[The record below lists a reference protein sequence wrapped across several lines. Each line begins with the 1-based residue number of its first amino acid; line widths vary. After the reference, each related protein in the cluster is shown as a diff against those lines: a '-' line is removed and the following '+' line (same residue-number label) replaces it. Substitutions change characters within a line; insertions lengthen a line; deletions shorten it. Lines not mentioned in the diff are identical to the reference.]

1 MTMSIQPKSIFIP
14 IQSHLDKF
22 NSIWKEFKIQTR
34 VNLIN
39 LNSSSTK
46 TLTICY
52 LSVILSIHSI
62 LNQSKRRSW
71 NQHEMKIWIVWH
83 SHLFSILLLILSF
96 KYHSIPIMRT
106 TWFKHLFL
114 FNQARYRWFDRATR
128 LQTSSSF
135 LYGNEIAELCEIAI
149 FAISVIEELL
159 ICRWV
164 DYSISNYFHMLTS
177 W

>member
-1 MTMSIQPKSIFIP
+1 MSIQPKSIFIS

-22 NSIWKEFKIQTR
+22 NSIWKQSKIQTR
-34 VNLIN
+34 VNLVN
-39 LNSSSTK
+39 LSSSSTK

-52 LSVILSIHSI
+52 LSDILSIHSI

-71 NQHEMKIWIVWH
+71 NQQEMTIWIVWH
-83 SHLFSILLLILSF
+83 CHLFSILLLILSF
-96 KYHSIPIMRT
+96 KYHSIPIMRA
-106 TWFKHLFL
+106 TWFKRVFL
-114 FNQARYRWFDRATR
+114 FNQARYRWFDRTTR

-135 LYGNEIAELCEIAI
+135 FHINEIAELLEIAI

-159 ICRWV
+159 ICIWI
-164 DYSISNYFHMLTS
+164 YYYISNNFHILTS

>member
-1 MTMSIQPKSIFIP
+1 MSIQPKSIFIS

-22 NSIWKEFKIQTR
+22 NSIWKESKIHTR
-34 VNLIN
+34 VNLVN
-39 LNSSSTK
+39 LNSSSTD

-62 LNQSKRRSW
+62 LDQSKRRAW
-71 NQHEMKIWIVWH
+71 TQQEMTIWIFWH
-83 SHLFSILLLILSF
+83 CHLFSILLLILSF
-96 KYHSIPIMRT
+96 KYHSIPIMRA
-106 TWFKHLFL
+106 TWFKRLFL
-114 FNQARYRWFDRATR
+114 FNQTRKRWFDRTTR

-135 LYGNEIAELCEIAI
+135 FHRNEIVELREMTI

-159 ICRWV
+159 ICIWIE
-164 DYSISNYFHMLTS
+164 YCIFNYFYILNS

>member
-1 MTMSIQPKSIFIP
+1 MSIQPKSIFIP

-22 NSIWKEFKIQTR
+22 NSIWKQFKIHTR
-34 VNLIN
+34 VNLVN

-52 LSVILSIHSI
+52 LSDILSSHSI

-71 NQHEMKIWIVWH
+71 NQQEMIIWIFWH
-83 SHLFSILLLILSF
+83 CHLFSILLLILSF
-96 KYHSIPIMRT
+96 KYHSIPIMRA
-106 TWFKHLFL
+106 TWFKHIFL
-114 FNQARYRWFDRATR
+114 FNQERYRWFDRTTR

-135 LYGNEIAELCEIAI
+135 LYRNTIVELLEIAI

-159 ICRWV
+159 ICMWI
-164 DYSISNYFHMLTS
+164 YYLISNNFHILTS